1 MVQKE
6 VTVFDIVKKTLLT
19 GIGLALQTR
28 DEVEAIAREFAKR
41 GEMSEKEGKKFLEEL
56 LKRYDDTR
64 KMLERRIETTVKE
77 LLKKADLVT
86 ADELKAIK
94 REIRDLKKAISSK
107 EKAASD

>member
-1 MVQKE
+1 
-6 VTVFDIVKKTLLT
+6 
-19 GIGLALQTR
+19 GR
-28 DEVEAIAREFAKR
+28 
-41 GEMSEKEGKKFLEEL
+41 KFLEEL

-94 REIRDLKKAISSK
+94 KEIRDLKKAISSK
-107 EKAASD
+107 EKEASD